1 MPLLEWETLSLP
13 QKVAQMVVVRASGH
27 LFDPQIEY
35 PQWEPSAD
43 VLRHWVQDL
52 GVGGVILLGGTA
64 AEVGLRSQQ
73 LQAWANIP
81 LLVSADI
88 EEGVGQRF
96 AGATRF
102 PPPMALAALARQDLA
117 QAVAHAKKMGEVTA
131 QEAIAIGL
139 NWVLAPIVDV
149 NNNPNNPV
157 INIRAWGETVAEVS
171 QLATAFIR
179 GAQRHPVLTT
189 AKHFPGHGDTA
200 IDSHL
205 DLPVIPHNQA
215 RLDDVELKPF
225 VEAIATQVDA
235 VMTAH
240 LQIPALDPIY
250 PATLSPAILTATLRQ
265 ALGFGGLIVTDA
277 LIMGAITSHYGPNV
291 VPVMAV
297 EAGADI
303 VLMPADPEGAIQ
315 AICQAVETGRIPL
328 ERIHASLERIWI
340 AKHKVISVP
349 VMGDGSHAWEQ
360 TQPDP
365 VQMEKLAQPDAIA
378 AAAAILQASQQVHRP
393 IPSRLSARDNNQ
405 PCRNL
410 VMLDDALNCSFL
422 GHSAPAIALP
432 SQLGYQLQVIDSHTP
447 KTVLDPDKIIFER
460 ELHPETAD
468 WQPTLLQ
475 LFIRSNPFRDS
486 SGLTRVALHWLEFL
500 VQTEQI
506 QALVL
511 YGTPYVLERF
521 VTLLPVEVPYVFT
534 YGQMEAAQAIALNS
548 LFELAVDPEAL
559 QPLAGVSKSAGGR
572 STFTD

>member
-1 MPLLEWETLSLP
+1 MPLPDWESLSLP
-13 QKVAQMVVVRASGH
+13 QKVAQMMVVRASGH

-35 PQWEPSAD
+35 PQWEPPAE
-43 VLRHWVQDL
+43 VLQHWVQNV

-73 LQAWANIP
+73 LQDWAEIP
-81 LLVSADI
+81 LLISADI

-102 PPPMALAALARQDLA
+102 PPPMALSAIARKDAAQGIALAE
-117 QAVAHAKKMGEVTA
+117 KMGDITA

-149 NNNPNNPV
+149 NNNPDNPV
-157 INIRAWGETVAEVS
+157 INVRAWGETPEEVI
-171 QLATAFIR
+171 QLTTAFIQ
-179 GAQRHPVLTT
+179 GAQKHPVLTT

-205 DLPVIPHNQA
+205 ELPVIPHNQA
-215 RLDDVELKPF
+215 RLDAVELQPF
-225 VEAIATQVDA
+225 VQAIAHQVDS

-240 LQIPALDPIY
+240 LQIPALDPNH
-250 PATLSPAILTATLRQ
+250 PATLSPNILTGTLRQ
-265 ALGFGGLIVTDA
+265 SLGFDGLIVTDA
-277 LIMGAITSHYGPNV
+277 LIMGAITNRYGANE

-303 VLMPADPEGAIQ
+303 VLMPVDPIGAIQ
-315 AICQAVETGRIPL
+315 AICEAVEAGRISL
-328 ERIHASLERIWI
+328 QRIHKSLERIWI

-349 VMGDGSHAWEQ
+349 VTGDSSHAWEQ
-360 TQPDP
+360 TQPDA
-365 VQMEKLAQPDAIA
+365 VQMEELAQPEAIA
-378 AAAAILQASQQVHRP
+378 TTTAILQASMQVHRP
-393 IPSRLSARDNNQ
+393 IPSRLSARDTSH

-410 VMLDDALNCSFL
+410 VILDDALNCPFL
-422 GHSAPAIALP
+422 GRSAPAIAIP
-432 SQLGYQLQVIDSHTP
+432 QKLGYRLQVIDSHTP
-447 KTVLDPDKIIFER
+447 RIALDPDKIIFDR
-460 ELHPETAD
+460 ELHPETDA

-486 SGLTRVALHWLEFL
+486 SGLTHTAMEWLRFL

-511 YGTPYVLERF
+511 YGTPYVLEQF
-521 VTLLPVEVPYVFT
+521 VTMLPVEVPYVFT
-534 YGQMEAAQAIALNS
+534 YGQMEGAQAIALDA
-548 LFELAVDPEAL
+548 LFELAIEPA
-559 QPLAGVSKSAGGR
+559 QPGSA
-572 STFTD
+572 TFTD

>member
-1 MPLLEWETLSLP
+1 MPLPDWETLSLP

-35 PQWEPSAD
+35 PDWEPPAA
-43 VLRHWVQDL
+43 VLQHWLQDL

-73 LQAWANIP
+73 LQDWAEIP
-81 LLVSADI
+81 LLISADI

-102 PPPMALAALARQDLA
+102 PPPMALSAVARQDLA
-117 QAVAHAKKMGEVTA
+117 QAIAHAEKMGEITA

-139 NWVLAPIVDV
+139 NWVLAPVVDV
-149 NNNPNNPV
+149 NNNPDNPV
-157 INIRAWGETVAEVS
+157 INIRAWGETAEEVC
-171 QLATAFIR
+171 QLTTAFIR

-205 DLPVIPHNQA
+205 DLPMIPHDLA
-215 RLDDVELKPF
+215 RLYAVELKPF
-225 VEAIATQVDA
+225 VAAIATQVDA

-240 LQIPALDPIY
+240 LQIPALDPVH
-250 PATLSPAILTATLRQ
+250 PATLSPAILTGTLRQ
-265 ALGFGGLIVTDA
+265 SLGFTGLIVTDA
-277 LIMGAITSHYGPNV
+277 LIMGAITSRYGDHE

-303 VLMPADPEGAIQ
+303 VLMPVDPAGAIQ
-315 AICQAVETGRIPL
+315 AICDAVEAGRIPL
-328 ERIHASLERIWI
+328 EQIHASLERIWL

-349 VMGDGSHAWEQ
+349 VTGDGSHAWEQ
-360 TQPDP
+360 AQPDP
-365 VQMEKLAQPDAIA
+365 VQMEKLAQPEAIA
-378 AAAAILQASQQVHRP
+378 TATAILQASMQVHRP
-393 IPSRLSARDNNQ
+393 IPSRLSARATTQ

-410 VMLDDALNCSFL
+410 IMLDDALNCSFL
-422 GHSAPAIALP
+422 ARSAPAIALP
-432 SQLGYQLQVIDSHTP
+432 QKLGYRLQVIDSHTP
-447 KTVLDPDKIIFER
+447 KIALDPDKIIFEH

-486 SGLTRVALHWLEFL
+486 SGLTHLAMGWLSFL
-500 VQTEQI
+500 IQTEQL

-511 YGTPYVLERF
+511 YGTPYVLEQF
-521 VTLLPVEVPYVFT
+521 VSHLSVEVPYVFT
-534 YGQMEAAQAIALNS
+534 YGQMELAQAIALDA
-548 LFELAVDPEAL
+548 LFELAIDAADRSQSPA
-559 QPLAGVSKSAGGR
+559 QGHSA
-572 STFTD
+572 FTD

>member
-1 MPLLEWETLSLP
+1 MPLPDWETLSLP

-35 PQWEPSAD
+35 PDWEPSVA

-64 AEVGLRSQQ
+64 AEVGLRSHQ
-73 LQAWANIP
+73 LQDWAAIP
-81 LLVSADI
+81 LLISADI

-102 PPPMALAALARQDLA
+102 PPPMAIAAIARQDLA
-117 QAVAHAKKMGEVTA
+117 QAIAHAEKMGEITA

-139 NWVLAPIVDV
+139 NWVLAPVVDV
-149 NNNPNNPV
+149 NNNPANPV
-157 INIRAWGETVAEVS
+157 INVRAWGETAEEVS
-171 QLATAFIR
+171 QLTTAFIR

-205 DLPVIPHNQA
+205 DLPIISYDQT
-215 RLDDVELKPF
+215 RLNAVELKPF
-225 VEAIATQVDA
+225 VEAIAAQVDA

-240 LQIPALDPIY
+240 LQIPALDPVY
-250 PATLSPAILTATLRQ
+250 PATLSPTILTGTLRQ
-265 ALGFGGLIVTDA
+265 SLGFTGLIVTDA
-277 LIMGAITSHYGPNV
+277 LIMGAITSRYKANE

-303 VLMPADPEGAIQ
+303 VLMPVDPEGAIE
-315 AICQAVETGRIPL
+315 AICEAVETGRIPL

-349 VMGDGSHAWEQ
+349 VTGDSSHAWEQ
-360 TQPDP
+360 TQPNP

-378 AAAAILQASQQVHRP
+378 TATAILQASMQVHRP
-393 IPSRLSARDNNQ
+393 IPSRLSARDTTQ
-405 PCRNL
+405 ACRNL
-410 VMLDDALNCSFL
+410 IMVDDALNCPFL
-422 GHSAPAIALP
+422 SRSAPAIAIP
-432 SQLGYQLQVIDSHTP
+432 QKLGYQLQVIDSHTP
-447 KTVLDPDKIIFER
+447 KIALDPDKIIFEH

-468 WQPTLLQ
+468 WNPTLLQ

-486 SGLTRVALHWLEFL
+486 SGLTEVAMNWLKFL
-500 VQTEQI
+500 IQTEQL
-506 QALVL
+506 QALIL
-511 YGTPYVLERF
+511 YGTPYVLEQF
-521 VTLLPVEVPYVFT
+521 VSLLPIEVPYVFT
-534 YGQMEAAQAIALNS
+534 YGQMELAQAIALDA
-548 LFELAVDPEAL
+548 LFELAIDPVEQS
-559 QPLAGVSKSAGGR
+559 QPRSQEKS
-572 STFTD
+572 SFTD

>member
-1 MPLLEWETLSLP
+1 MPLPDWEALSLP

-35 PQWEPSAD
+35 PQWEPSAE
-43 VLRHWVQDL
+43 VLQHWIKEV

-73 LQAWANIP
+73 LQDWAEIP
-81 LLVSADI
+81 LLISADI

-96 AGATRF
+96 VGATRF
-102 PPPMALAALARQDLA
+102 PPPMALSAIVRKDPAQAIALAE
-117 QAVAHAKKMGEVTA
+117 KMGEITA
-131 QEAIAIGL
+131 QEAIAMGL

-149 NNNPNNPV
+149 NNNPDNPV
-157 INIRAWGETVAEVS
+157 INVRAWGETPEAVI
-171 QLATAFIR
+171 QLTTAFIK
-179 GAQRHPVLTT
+179 GAQQHPVLTT

-215 RLDDVELKPF
+215 RLHDVELKPF
-225 VEAIATQVDA
+225 VEAIAHQVDA

-240 LQIPALDPIY
+240 LQIPALDPTH
-250 PATLSPAILTATLRQ
+250 PATLSPTILTGTLRQ
-265 ALGFGGLIVTDA
+265 SLGFNGLIVTDA
-277 LIMGAITSHYGPNV
+277 LIMGAITNRYGANE
-291 VPVMAV
+291 VPVLAV

-303 VLMPADPEGAIQ
+303 VLMPVDPIAAIQ
-315 AICQAVETGRIPL
+315 AICDAVEAGRIPL
-328 ERIHASLERIWI
+328 DRIHASLERIWL

-349 VMGDGSHAWEQ
+349 VTGDSSHAWEQ

-365 VQMEKLAQPDAIA
+365 LQLEKLSQPDAIA
-378 AAAAILQASQQVHRP
+378 TTTAILQASQQIHRP
-393 IPSRLSARDNNQ
+393 IPSRLSARDKTH

-410 VMLDDALNCSFL
+410 VILDDALNCPFL
-422 GHSAPAIALP
+422 SRSAPAIALP
-432 SQLGYQLQVIDSHTP
+432 QTLGYRLQVIDSHTP
-447 KTVLDPDKIIFER
+447 RIPLDPDKIIFAPCGICEAAR
-460 ELHPETAD
+460 ELHPETAA

-486 SGLTRVALHWLEFL
+486 SGLTHTALDWLKFL

-511 YGTPYVLERF
+511 YGTPYVLEQF

-534 YGQMEAAQAIALNS
+534 YGQMELAQTIALDA
-548 LFELAVDPEAL
+548 LFELAIDRESRQA
-559 QPLAGVSKSAGGR
+559 R
-572 STFTD
+572 TFTD